1 MQAHGA
7 GTGSRRS
14 WTSWRLVPL
23 MLVTLALAPAKA
35 SADGVF
41 NLYGGYFAVL
51 GVESRAEGDVL
62 LNNAGFLA
70 FEIDDFNGGTFGA
83 DYHVGVG
90 RFLEIG
96 GGVGY
101 YKQDVN
107 SVYWDYVNEN
117 GFEIA
122 QELQLKMVPISLT
135 AKLFPFGRD
144 LPVQPYVG
152 GGVAF
157 VNWKYS
163 EAGEFVDF
171 NNDNEVFRDRF
182 VDDGWATL
190 PVVIAGVRFPM
201 GDVFQFGG
209 EFRWQDG
216 TADLDPAKGFSG
228 DRIDLG
234 GYTYIATFGFTF

>member
-1 MQAHGA
+1 
-7 GTGSRRS
+7 
-14 WTSWRLVPL
+14 
-23 MLVTLALAPAKA
+23 MLITLALAPAPA

-41 NLYGGYFAVL
+41 NLYGGLFAVRSAD
-51 GVESRAEGDVL
+51 SRVDDDVL

-90 RFLEIG
+90 RYLEIG

-101 YKQDVN
+101 YQQDVP
-107 SVYWDYVNEN
+107 SVYRDYVNEN

-122 QELQLKMVPISLT
+122 QELSLKMVPISLT
-135 AKLFPFGRD
+135 AKVFPFGRNQG
-144 LPVQPYVG
+144 VEPYVG

-163 EAGEFVDF
+163 EVGEFVDF
-171 NNDNEVFRDRF
+171 NNDYEVFRDRF

-190 PVVIAGVRFPM
+190 PVFLAGVRFPV
-201 GDVFQFGG
+201 GDVFRFGG
-209 EFRWQDG
+209 EFRWQTG
-216 TADLDPAKGFSG
+216 TADLDPSQGFAG
-228 DRIDLG
+228 ERIDLG
-234 GYTYIATFGFTF
+234 GYTYIATFGFRF